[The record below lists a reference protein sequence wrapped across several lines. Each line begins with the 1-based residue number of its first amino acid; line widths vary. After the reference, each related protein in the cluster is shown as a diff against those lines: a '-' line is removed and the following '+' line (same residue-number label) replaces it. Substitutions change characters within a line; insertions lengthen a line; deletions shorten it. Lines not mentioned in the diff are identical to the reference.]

1 MRPTADQQL
10 AIEAMLNNL
19 LGAQNYDRLCLG
31 MKVGGMDE
39 DVLYVFVSDESCAAE
54 IESDHSDDF
63 AVAAQHVLNR
73 PVRCVNVV
81 PLDFSSISVPQPDA
95 GPMARELAT
104 RSPLR
109 PAVASL
115 TRL

>member
-1 MRPTADQQL
+1 DMRPTDDQQL

-19 LGAQNYDRLCLG
+19 LGAREYDRLCLG

-39 DVLYVFVSDESCAAE
+39 DVLYVFVSNESCAAE
-54 IESDHSDDF
+54 IEADHSDDF

-81 PLDFSSISVPQPDA
+81 PLDFSN
-95 GPMARELAT
+95 
-104 RSPLR
+104 SP
-109 PAVASL
+109 AS
-115 TRL
+115 